1 MRRLVRLIVLI
12 AKVIVMPGSALI
24 REAVGALI
32 LAIHAILL
40 EVIACAKLLTVAPIV
55 SCRSFPTICCQLLNS
70 VALRVQCVEHTIAR
84 LLGACAN
91 LIAGA
96 AAISVLDSTRAR
108 VSILLSPTVVDKV
121 VVGEPQRGRLEVALL
136 ALRVHP
142 RAILLV
148 GPVDGGRAIVD
159 VLSLVLMAILTLV
172 VVRVGLPSLLVRR
185 VDDLEVGVR
194 LLVQIVDSLLIGRQL
209 QLILGNAL
217 LSGDYKR

>member
-24 REAVGALI
+24 CKAIGALI

-40 EVIACAKLLTVAPIV
+40 EVIACAKLLTVALIV

-70 VALRVQCVEHTIAR
+70 VALRVQCIEHTIAR

-108 VSILLSPTVVDKV
+108 VSILLSAAVVDKV

-136 ALRVHP
+136 AL
-142 RAILLV
+142 
-148 GPVDGGRAIVD
+148 
-159 VLSLVLMAILTLV
+159 
-172 VVRVGLPSLLVRR
+172 
-185 VDDLEVGVR
+185 
-194 LLVQIVDSLLIGRQL
+194 
-209 QLILGNAL
+209 
-217 LSGDYKR
+217 